1 MEIQTKVGQ
10 LPRFESGFL
19 LPCGCSPWSTGEPWW
34 KVYISLQTLLSCGKE
49 ANGNWSDIS
58 WHFFLKIYQ
67 AGQQMEDHG
76 AAENHLTQR
85 GKNHW
90 EWEELGID
98 VCFPSSYRRSFLGC
112 PPWPLPVCVLTV
124 NSLSSLSFLPWTL
137 QPLLGLCFSASTL
150 LPPSHHPGWTSLRV
164 IFDFSI
170 FLTDNCPCLSTM
182 LFPPP
187 LPYAR
192 QHPLFLHPDFTV
204 LVQAVD
210 NSSMGSYSGVYRLL
224 LPVPGL
230 CLLQGIQ
237 HILPH

>member
-1 MEIQTKVGQ
+1 MEVQTKVCQ

-19 LPCGCSPWSTGEPWW
+19 LPCGCNLWSTGEPWW

-90 EWEELGID
+90 EWEELGIN

-137 QPLLGLCFSASTL
+137 QPLFGLCFSASTL

-210 NSSMGSYSGVYRLL
+210 NSSMGSYSSVYRLL

>member
-1 MEIQTKVGQ
+1 MF
-10 LPRFESGFL
+10 PYFL
-19 LPCGCSPWSTGEPWW
+19 QEVFPGMP
-34 KVYISLQTLLSCGKE
+34 TLTFACVCPDSELSK
-49 ANGNWSDIS
+49 
-58 WHFFLKIYQ
+58 
-67 AGQQMEDHG
+67 
-76 AAENHLTQR
+76 
-85 GKNHW
+85 
-90 EWEELGID
+90 
-98 VCFPSSYRRSFLGC
+98 
-112 PPWPLPVCVLTV
+112 
-124 NSLSSLSFLPWTL
+124 LSFLPS
-137 QPLLGLCFSASTL
+137 LGPATSPWLCFSASTL

-182 LFPPP
+182 FFPPS

-210 NSSMGSYSGVYRLL
+210 NSSMGSYSSVYRLL